1 MLTLQLAACIG
12 MIMGCFIL
20 FEISLEDFTAD
31 LFGGILGKPRN
42 IQDAIMEETN
52 TRKIP
57 YIKRELLEVHD
68 ILLTTGREKQFP
80 LLCTTSFCTRGF
92 SCRHDGEFFHGAGTC
107 CWVFIYPHLVY
118 QTDGAH
124 L

>member
-57 YIKRELLEVHD
+57 YIKRELLEVQD

-80 LLCTTSFCTRGF
+80 MLCTTSFILFALGASF
-92 SCRHDGEFFHGAGTC
+92 AVMMGNFFM
-107 CWVFIYPHLVY
+107 VDRKSVV
-118 QTDGAH
+118 
-124 L
+124 